1 MRDPDSPTGP
11 PPPPYPDVSNLTQAS
26 AERIRNR
33 QHKEDQ
39 YASTN
44 YQELNKFID
53 DNIISRYSEGEKETV
68 GSWKRDLLNL
78 LQPFP
83 YDPTFNFYT
92 SVNAGQ
98 IHGKLIEVERKTK
111 EAPAKVFAPK
121 GEYAADKS
129 PQDKRYDEIDTLLR
143 EGKLIYHYQDRAA
156 REQARHAVRCI
167 LEYLYRHD
175 WYLRHRDN
183 WGKIWDKFEQLEHGI
198 GEPDPNPPSKLSL
211 VMSRRRPAHPDH
223 SLEHRR
229 ITSRYALISG
239 LPTSGPAS
247 YGGVRFCPF

>member
-33 QHKEDQ
+33 QHQEDQ
-39 YASTN
+39 YARTN

-53 DNIISRYSEGEKETV
+53 DNIISRYSEGGKETV

-111 EAPAKVFAPK
+111 VRFRFLIRSFAHDVCRHSSIHRK
-121 GEYAADKS
+121 HQLWY
-129 PQDKRYDEIDTLLR
+129 LLR
-143 EGKLIYHYQDRAA
+143 RENTRLTRCSKALIISSQ
-156 REQARHAVRCI
+156 V
-167 LEYLYRHD
+167 
-175 WYLRHRDN
+175 
-183 WGKIWDKFEQLEHGI
+183 
-198 GEPDPNPPSKLSL
+198 S
-211 VMSRRRPAHPDH
+211 DH
-223 SLEHRR
+223 SSTASLTRSSSVL
-229 ITSRYALISG
+229 TSFTF
-239 LPTSGPAS
+239 PQ
-247 YGGVRFCPF
+247 